1 MWRTYTYGSWKKIQK
16 DCLQFNFA
24 PTLLTKEKE
33 TTNINMTNDIF
44 KIIEINLDAKAAYQ
58 ILNDSNREKK
68 DAARTKVSA
77 DIIKHE
83 LRKKFFFDAKRL
95 KELAEQIS
103 QCIPGEIKETYY
115 VPYKKLLNKKSN
127 AKGKLYD
134 KYLNFLRSLRN
145 NGLAP
150 LSRNMIETQ
159 TASNIFE
166 NIKGQLKWLSI
177 HKEPFEDVKAGWE
190 TTHEARYVARYN
202 TKYTCYF

>member
-1 MWRTYTYGSWKKIQK
+1 MTCADLR
-16 DCLQFNFA
+16 
-24 PTLLTKEKE
+24 E
-33 TTNINMTNDIF
+33 TDIL

-68 DAARTKVSA
+68 DAARAKVSA

-83 LRKKFFFDAKRL
+83 LTKKFFFYAKRL

-177 HKEPFEDVKAGWE
+177 HKEPFEDVKLDI
-190 TTHEARYVARYN
+190 TQSTHAIFDYINDFSVLQLSTGYILLLSDFN
-202 TKYTCYF
+202 KLYSD

>member
-1 MWRTYTYGSWKKIQK
+1 MTCADLR
-16 DCLQFNFA
+16 
-24 PTLLTKEKE
+24 E
-33 TTNINMTNDIF
+33 TDIL

-68 DAARTKVSA
+68 DAARAKLSA

-83 LRKKFFFDAKRL
+83 LTKKFFFDAKRL

-103 QCIPGEIKETYY
+103 QCIPGEIGFFLLIETYY

-177 HKEPFEDVKAGWE
+177 HKEPFEDVKLDI
-190 TTHEARYVARYN
+190 TQSTHAIFDYINDFSVLQLSTGYILLLSDFN
-202 TKYTCYF
+202 KLYSD